1 MLLQTEVLTFFCI
14 AMLMGYGMGTIDSYL
29 FIFLDELGA
38 SRAMPDVMV

>member
-14 AMLMGYGMGTIDSYL
+14 AILYGYGMGTIDSYL

-38 SRAMPDVMV
+38 RLSHA